1 MAYNSSFSP
10 FGPTVLV
17 GTSSVQVKTTNNDN
31 PTSYRVRNLSTSAQ
45 YFKWAAPLPNDAA
58 VTVPAIVAPADGV
71 PSTRT
76 IGMLPS
82 SVETFSGLPANAWFL
97 ASAAG
102 AFEITPGEGM

>member
-17 GTSSVQVKTTNNDN
+17 GTSSVQVKSTNNDN
-31 PTSYRVRNLSTSAQ
+31 PTSYRIRNLSTSTQ
-45 YFKWAAPLPNDAA
+45 YFKWAAPLPSDAA
-58 VTVPAIVAPADGV
+58 VTVPAIVLPADGI
-71 PSTRT
+71 PSVNTM
-76 IGMLPS
+76 GMLPS

-97 ASAAG
+97 ANAVG

>member
-31 PTSYRVRNLSTSAQ
+31 PTSYRIRNLSTSAQ
-45 YFKWAAPLPNDAA
+45 YFRWAAPKPGDVA
-58 VTVPAIVAPADGV
+58 VTVPAAAAPSAGVVAPN
-71 PSTRT
+71 T
-76 IGMLPS
+76 IGMLPN
-82 SVETFSGLPANAWFL
+82 SVETFSGLPANAWFI